1 MTVLCIDPSSKCSG
15 IGIVK
20 DGAVVYTTTAFGLD
34 GNYNT
39 IKEII
44 EQYQPELI
52 IKESPFCGI
61 NKKTYRKLCEIHGV
75 IELLANIYNIPFIE
89 YTPSAGKKIAGTST
103 RDKDSKNIVN
113 KYVNKYFNTNI
124 SSLDIT
130 DALILYLVYIKDI
143 KEGVVN
149 G

>member
-1 MTVLCIDPSSKCSG
+1 MYKTVLCIDPSSKCSG
-15 IGIVK
+15 IAVVK
-20 DGAVVYTTTAFGLD
+20 DGAVVYTTTASGLS
-34 GNYNT
+34 GNFNI
-39 IKEII
+39 IKNII
-44 EQYQPELI
+44 KTYQPELI

-75 IELLANIYNIPFIE
+75 IELLANTYNIQFIE

-113 KYVNKYFNTNI
+113 KYVNQYFNTNI
-124 SSLDIT
+124 SNLDIT
-130 DALILYLVYIKDI
+130 DALVLYLVWRSD
-143 KEGVVN
+143 N